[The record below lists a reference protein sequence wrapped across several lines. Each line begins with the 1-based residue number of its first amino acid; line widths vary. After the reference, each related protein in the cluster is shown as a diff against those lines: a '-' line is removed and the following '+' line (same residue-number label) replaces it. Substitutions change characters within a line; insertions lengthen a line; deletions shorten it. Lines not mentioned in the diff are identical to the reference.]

1 LFLQA
6 SVYPVGMATKGGTY
20 PKGIARREQILET
33 ALEVIAER
41 GYSGATVRQIA
52 EAAGLSVPG
61 LQHHFGSKE
70 GLLAEVLRRR
80 DSRAVEA
87 FEETASPEIAE
98 TFTTRI
104 RGNTAVPGLIQ
115 LYARL
120 SAEATEPS
128 HPSHEYFRE
137 RYESIRAAAVDGIRT
152 AQQLGQLRSGL
163 NPEMVATM
171 LLALEDGLQIQWL
184 FSDDVDIAA
193 HVGYFLEL
201 LGARP
206 AEH

>member
-1 LFLQA
+1 MA
-6 SVYPVGMATKGGTY
+6 SKGGSY
-20 PKGIARREQILET
+20 PKGVARREQILET

-52 EAAGLSVPG
+52 EAVGLSVPG

-70 GLLAEVLRRR
+70 AMLAEVLRRR
-80 DSRAVEA
+80 DSRAVRA
-87 FEETASPEIAE
+87 FEETAAPEIAN
-98 TFTTRI
+98 TFTSRI
-104 RGNTAVPGLIQ
+104 RDNTAVPGLIQ

-120 SAEATEPS
+120 SAESTEAS

-137 RYESIRAAAVDGIRT
+137 RYESIRSAAVEGIRK
-152 AQQLGQLRSGL
+152 AQELGQLNTGL
-163 NPEMVATM
+163 DPERVATM

-206 AEH
+206 DRP